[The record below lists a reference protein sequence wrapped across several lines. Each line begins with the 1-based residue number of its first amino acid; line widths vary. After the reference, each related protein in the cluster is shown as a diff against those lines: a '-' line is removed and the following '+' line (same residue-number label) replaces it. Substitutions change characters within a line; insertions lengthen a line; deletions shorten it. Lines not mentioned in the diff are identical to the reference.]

1 MDSLRPLYWP
11 QLFAARL
18 RLTIGQAKVV
28 KGSSSFGPFAG
39 RPLVAASRA
48 IRGIFCMGIAGL
60 LTVSAECA
68 SLQSLTNFA
77 GDELPLYPNDPSQ
90 VDHWLDQATA
100 WRYWDV
106 AAASNQ
112 EVEWSFKENA
122 LTVTLNAR
130 ADLNLFDGSPHTLS
144 LKLIQLSD
152 ANAFTTLAQS
162 VGGVQALLTQS
173 QEMIA
178 GAVFSSDVVVAPG
191 QVTTLNLPRQQDV
204 RLLGLVAGYSDLLP
218 ADSVRLLTIPV
229 VPAEDASKS
238 LLSRASLGFLGS
250 KPAPGSA
257 TRPATLE
264 IKVDFGAQGIDRL
277 AAKAF

>member
-11 QLFAARL
+11 QLFAVRL
-18 RLTIGQAKVV
+18 RLTIGQSKVF

-152 ANAFTTLAQS
+152 ASAFKTLAQS
-162 VGGVQALLTQS
+162 VGGV
-173 QEMIA
+173 
-178 GAVFSSDVVVAPG
+178 
-191 QVTTLNLPRQQDV
+191 
-204 RLLGLVAGYSDLLP
+204 
-218 ADSVRLLTIPV
+218 
-229 VPAEDASKS
+229 
-238 LLSRASLGFLGS
+238 
-250 KPAPGSA
+250 
-257 TRPATLE
+257 
-264 IKVDFGAQGIDRL
+264 
-277 AAKAF
+277 